1 MNPDFKPTEETKTDF
16 LDNLI
21 GKELLI
27 QEAKKLDLDRKN
39 KFVRTIER
47 YWESTLIRD
56 LLAIKGQ
63 EISQDILIP
72 EADIE
77 ARVRKLEKSGKG
89 VRNSEKARKRAVAEL
104 KNRKRIE
111 MLRKWID
118 GLRKT
123 AKVEINQD
131 LLQK

>member
-1 MNPDFKPTEETKTDF
+1 M
-16 LDNLI
+16 
-21 GKELLI
+21 
-27 QEAKKLDLDRKN
+27 AKKLDLDRKN

-56 LLAIKGQ
+56 LLEIKGK
-63 EISQDILIP
+63 EITQHVLIP

-77 ARVRKLEKSGKG
+77 ARVRKIKKSGKG
-89 VRNSEKARKRAVAEL
+89 VRNSEKARKKAVAEL
-104 KNRKRIE
+104 KNRKRRE
-111 MLRKWID
+111 MLREWIS

-123 AKVEINQD
+123 AKIEINQD